1 MLSFEQLSDGLTAR
15 MEYEKATGTYPRMGF
30 DDHKA
35 VRRVDYPTDRGT
47 VWRVYDGVAQKSPW
61 KSYSVTK

>member
-1 MLSFEQLSDGLTAR
+1 MLSFKQLSDGLTAR

-47 VWRVYDGVAQKSPW
+47 VWRPP
-61 KSYSVTK
+61 